1 MFIYIYIY
9 IYFIFVC
16 FKMFYLVWNK
26 EPQTAICYIL
36 CIMLKLISYL
46 YCVQSA
52 YSKAFQ
58 IFWKNNIST
67 VKAIIKIYMA

>member
-1 MFIYIYIY
+1 
-9 IYFIFVC
+9 
-16 FKMFYLVWNK
+16 MFYLVWNKEQLWNK

-52 YSKAFQ
+52 YSKAFP

-67 VKAIIKIYMA
+67 VKAIIKIYVA